1 MAWGRGMRSETKSK
15 KEEGR
20 STLEL
25 CQNFQTSKIMNPNK
39 EAREVEE
46 KGGGGGVWGITR
58 AFLGVAAVSRIS
70 HYRVVP
76 GGTRSP

>member
-1 MAWGRGMRSETKSK
+1 MRSETKSK

-25 CQNFQTSKIMNPNK
+25 CQNFQTSRIMNPNK

-46 KGGGGGVWGITR
+46 TEEEEECGELLELSWE
-58 AFLGVAAVSRIS
+58 
-70 HYRVVP
+70 
-76 GGTRSP
+76 

>member
-1 MAWGRGMRSETKSK
+1 MRSETKSK

-25 CQNFQTSKIMNPNK
+25 CQNFQTSRIMNPNK

-46 KGGGGGVWGITR
+46 TEEEEEECGELLELSWV
-58 AFLGVAAVSRIS
+58 
-70 HYRVVP
+70 
-76 GGTRSP
+76 